1 MSNTIMYNYVVIPGA
16 FLAGGLLIGFILE
29 KLILGR
35 LINFGARTDWPGV
48 QVLRSSFRGLVILW
62 CGLGGLYAATRRV
75 EISTTWTENFY
86 NLLVITVVISATIGL
101 ARFGSGVVGIY
112 TRSSTAL
119 LPATSIFSNLTRLVV
134 FVVGLLIILQVLGVP
149 VTPLLTA
156 LGVGGLAVALALQ
169 DTLSNLF
176 AGLQIIGSRQMR
188 TGDYVKLD
196 SGEEGF
202 VRDVT
207 WRNTIIE
214 APANNTIVV
223 PNSKLASMVYVNY
236 NLPLDEVAVLVQV
249 GVSYSSDLARVESV
263 TREVG
268 REIQQEIDEAIT
280 GFEPLIRYHTFGDS
294 SINFTVVLRGRQ
306 YMAQHIMKHE
316 FIKRLKERYDK
327 EGITIPFPIR
337 TVHLETGGEGG
348 SPPTP

>member
-1 MSNTIMYNYVVIPGA
+1 
-16 FLAGGLLIGFILE
+16 
-29 KLILGR
+29 
-35 LINFGARTDWPGV
+35 
-48 QVLRSSFRGLVILW
+48 
-62 CGLGGLYAATRRV
+62 
-75 EISTTWTENFY
+75 
-86 NLLVITVVISATIGL
+86 
-101 ARFGSGVVGIY
+101 
-112 TRSSTAL
+112 
-119 LPATSIFSNLTRLVV
+119 
-134 FVVGLLIILQVLGVP
+134 
-149 VTPLLTA
+149 LTA